1 MITQIYSIISVE
13 EALQCVEAG
22 ADYIGVLVEDAGRG
36 CPCAVPL
43 ETAADI
49 FRALAGKATR
59 VMIPASDREE
69 NILHY
74 ARTAQPDIVHLS
86 SSFKSSAAFQAKLEA
101 ALPGAKI
108 MQAIGMSG
116 PEAYDEALQRQ
127 KYADYLL
134 LDSVSPNAQ
143 NGGIGAVGVPHDWS
157 ISKKIVDAVDIPV
170 ILAGGLGPDN
180 VVNAIHTVHPFGV
193 DSLTK
198 TSVKN
203 ASGKLLY
210 KDISKVRQFCHLA
223 HSTHI

>member
-1 MITQIYSIISVE
+1 MLFLITQIYSIISVE

-22 ADYIGVLVEDAGRG
+22 SDYIGVLVEDAGRG

-134 LDSVSPNAQ
+134 LDSVSPNTQ

-157 ISKKIVDAVDIPV
+157 ISKKSSMQSTSRSSWPAAWV
-170 ILAGGLGPDN
+170 L
-180 VVNAIHTVHPFGV
+180 TT
-193 DSLTK
+193 SLTPSK
-198 TSVKN
+198 PYTPS
-203 ASGKLLY
+203 ASTR
-210 KDISKVRQFCHLA
+210 SPRPV
-223 HSTHI
+223 